1 MLALLKDTHGSNEN
15 FKRLLRIAR
24 RTTSGFQHQ
33 DTLALASDS
42 SPRLSHTAGSGFQLM
57 LQSSQ
62 FDGVVFDPFSF

>member
-42 SPRLSHTAGSGFQLM
+42 SPRLSHTAGNKR
-57 LQSSQ
+57 
-62 FDGVVFDPFSF
+62 